1 MERAAPEALGRE
13 HATAGLR
20 NGAGAVASGAA
31 ARTSRASIYLLTA
44 YNCTIGCFCWKLC
57 DTSNITEHQKP
68 DAASST

>member
-31 ARTSRASIYLLTA
+31 ARTSRASIYFCLQLYDRMLLLET
-44 YNCTIGCFCWKLC
+44 L
-57 DTSNITEHQKP
+57 
-68 DAASST
+68 